1 MDWVWEIY
9 EDHIMRRLG
18 RDGGAE
24 PTDERVR
31 ELFLEVLSDSTV
43 TVLVQEP
50 WRGSVRF
57 KCLDRRRVADW
68 LELIRQPE
76 AVLKERWGGGKY
88 KLNFHQGWQFIA
100 TRNFKPDGEP
110 LWQDVPEFELT
121 SQTVAL

>member
-1 MDWVWEIY
+1 M
-9 EDHIMRRLG
+9 
-18 RDGGAE
+18 
-24 PTDERVR
+24 R
-31 ELFLEVLSDSTV
+31 ELFLDVLADSTV

-57 KCLDRRRVADW
+57 KTLDRRRVADW
-68 LELIRQPE
+68 LELIRDPE

-110 LWQDVPEFELT
+110 LWPDVPEFEMT
-121 SQTVAL
+121 SHNVTG

>member
-18 RDGGAE
+18 RSGGAP
-24 PTDERVR
+24 PTDERIR
-31 ELFLEVLSDSTV
+31 ELFLEVLADSTV

-57 KCLDRRRVADW
+57 KTLDRRRVSKW
-68 LELIRQPE
+68 LELIREPE
-76 AVLKERWGGGKY
+76 AVLKARWGGGKY

-110 LWQDVPEFELT
+110 LWPNVPEFET
-121 SQTVAL
+121 TTHNVAG

>member
-1 MDWVWEIY
+1 VDWVWEIF
-9 EDHIMRRLG
+9 EDHIMRRLNRG
-18 RDGGAE
+18 DGGE
-24 PTDERVR
+24 PTEERIR

-57 KCLDRRRVADW
+57 KTLDRRRVADW
-68 LELIRQPE
+68 LELIREPE
-76 AVLKERWGGGKY
+76 AVLKARWGGGKY

-110 LWQDVPEFELT
+110 RWKDVPEFET
-121 SQTVAL
+121 TPEPVTD

>member
-1 MDWVWEIY
+1 
-9 EDHIMRRLG
+9 MRRLG
-18 RDGGAE
+18 RSGGAE

-31 ELFLEVLSDSTV
+31 ELFLDVLSDSTV

-57 KCLDRRRVADW
+57 KTLDRRRTAEW
-68 LELIRQPE
+68 LELLRDPE
-76 AVLKERWGGGKY
+76 AVLKARWGGGKY

-110 LWQDVPEFELT
+110 LWQDVPEFET
-121 SQTVAL
+121 TTHKVAG